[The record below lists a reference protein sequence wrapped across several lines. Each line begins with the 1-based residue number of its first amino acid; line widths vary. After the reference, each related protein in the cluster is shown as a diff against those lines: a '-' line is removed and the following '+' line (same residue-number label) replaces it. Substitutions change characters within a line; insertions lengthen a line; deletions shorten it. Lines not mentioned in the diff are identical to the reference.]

1 MCLDEH
7 ASRPPPRDAKWAF
20 ASTPVPTQESFRI
33 RQLFLFSEHEG
44 CLEEG
49 TSCRPSLQPRKLSR
63 FGGVLFF
70 WKIAGLA
77 SEREHALGLYGIF
90 RKSPVLA
97 NDPVAPRNAYLTVM
111 INYYHQ
117 RARSTMKAEVMRI
130 SPLHDRTA
138 FGAGRIS

>member
-1 MCLDEH
+1 M
-7 ASRPPPRDAKWAF
+7 SAF
-20 ASTPVPTQESFRI
+20 AVTAKTFQVWW
-33 RQLFLFSEHEG
+33 G
-44 CLEEG
+44 
-49 TSCRPSLQPRKLSR
+49 
-63 FGGVLFF
+63 LFF

-117 RARSTMKAEVMRI
+117 RARSTMKAEVIRI